1 MDKDVSNKEYK
12 DYIDNNKVSYKI
24 LMRIAKKI
32 KSRTE
37 LTLKETSIFEGKT
50 TEINNIIIKFKNK
63 EKT

>member
-63 EKT
+63 EKA

>member
-1 MDKDVSNKEYK
+1 MKDISNKEYK